1 MLEPYFKPVLAQRED
16 VTWTTGNSDIVKF
29 SRKYEEGPYVS
40 YYFDAISA
48 GTTTVTAKSAGGFT
62 AKYTV
67 TVLEPEDLELGEH
80 LTPEMDGWDFVVY
93 NIIPETSGKHFIRWT
108 DSDKTHVQLWH
119 PTKEFDGRNYM
130 DGDEEVIE
138 AELTAGEEYFLLFQN
153 MTEDARSFEFRL
165 EGAPHV
171 HAPELVTE
179 KTATF
184 TDDGVKAH
192 YACACG
198 ALFAD
203 EAGTVEITAS
213 DILIPKQIQVES
225 GKAEVGKD
233 AVNDAAQNIEKGG
246 EVSIPVA
253 DVSEDAK
260 SAALPVE
267 SLTRIAEKEA
277 VLTVEMPAAAVTLD
291 TAALETVAEKAG
303 DHASVTLEVAE
314 IPREDLTET
323 QMAAIKEL
331 DRNLVTAI
339 SAELLVNGQ
348 NIATKAD
355 KGFGGGK
362 VTVKI
367 PVKLSGDF
375 TVLYIADDGS
385 VEVIENAA
393 YENGILT
400 MELEHF
406 STYAI
411 LQDSQPGDV
420 NDDGAINVLDLMY
433 LANYFAKGEVI
444 NKANADVNADGAL
457 NVLDLMYLANFF
469 AGKETTLG

>member
-1 MLEPYFKPVLAQRED
+1 MAVF
-16 VTWTTGNSDIVKF
+16 
-29 SRKYEEGPYVS
+29 
-40 YYFDAISA
+40 
-48 GTTTVTAKSAGGFT
+48 AK
-62 AKYTV
+62 
-67 TVLEPEDLELGEH
+67 
-80 LTPEMDGWDFVVY
+80 
-93 NIIPETSGKHFIRWT
+93 
-108 DSDKTHVQLWH
+108 
-119 PTKEFDGRNYM
+119 
-130 DGDEEVIE
+130 
-138 AELTAGEEYFLLFQN
+138 
-153 MTEDARSFEFRL
+153 
-165 EGAPHV
+165 
-171 HAPELVTE
+171 
-179 KTATF
+179 
-184 TDDGVKAH
+184 
-192 YACACG
+192 
-198 ALFAD
+198 
-203 EAGTVEITAS
+203 
-213 DILIPKQIQVES
+213 
-225 GKAEVGKD
+225 
-233 AVNDAAQNIEKGG
+233 NIEKGG

-385 VEVIENAA
+385 VEVIGNAA

-420 NDDGAINVLDLMY
+420 NDDGTI
-433 LANYFAKGEVI
+433 
-444 NKANADVNADGAL
+444 

-469 AGKETTLG
+469 AKGEIINQANADVNGDGLLDVRDLMFLANVFAGKETLG